1 MLALIHNLQYCLNCW
16 SAPGSWLPVRY
27 ESPKLGGPVGD
38 IDGGGGGLTARAG
51 GGGGLHTPAGL
62 KDRN

>member
-1 MLALIHNLQYCLNCW
+1 MF
-16 SAPGSWLPVRY
+16 SFEGGSGLWPQLPVRH

-38 IDGGGGGLTARAG
+38 IDGGGGGLAPGAG

-62 KDRN
+62 KH